1 MIIIAKYVAA
11 VLVGYLLGSIPWGL
25 LIARRTAKVDVRE
38 YGSGKTGATNVMRT
52 AGRKAAVLAVILDIS
67 KGALAVVF
75 AGLIVGKE
83 YMVVGEFGLGA
94 LLAQILAALAAM
106 VGHNWSVFL
115 KFRGGSGVA
124 TYIGGLLGLFPM
136 AALFGGEILL
146 LGASLTRF
154 MSIGSIAGVV
164 GTYAILVPLTVLHS
178 WPIEYL
184 VYALIGTIIILVK
197 HRSNIARLLTGKER
211 KLGEKAKKRAGPS
224 PGEGGD

>member
-1 MIIIAKYVAA
+1 MIIIVKYVAA
-11 VLVGYLLGSIPWGL
+11 VMVGYLLGSIPWGL
-25 LIARRTAKVDVRE
+25 LIARQTAKVDVRE

-94 LLAQILAALAAM
+94 LLAQILAALAA
-106 VGHNWSVFL
+106 VAGHNWSVFL

-124 TYIGGLLGLFPM
+124 TFFGGLLGLFPM

-164 GTYAILVPLTVLHS
+164 GTYAILVPLTVLHN

-184 VYALIGTIIILVK
+184 VYTLIGTIVIIVK
-197 HRSNIARLLTGKER
+197 HRGNIARLLTGKER
-211 KLGEKAKKRAGPS
+211 KLGEKADKLIIPS

>member
-1 MIIIAKYVAA
+1 MIIVKYVAA

-25 LIARRTAKVDVRE
+25 LIARRTAKVDIRQ

-52 AGRKAAVLAVILDIS
+52 AGRKAAVLAVMLDIS

-106 VGHNWSVFL
+106 AGHNWSVFL

-164 GTYAILVPLTVLHS
+164 GTYAILVPLTVLHN

-184 VYALIGTIIILVK
+184 VYVSIGTIVIIVK
-197 HRSNIARLLTGKER
+197 HRGNIARLLTGKER
-211 KLGEKAKKRAGPS
+211 KLGEKAKNIAVPS
-224 PGEGGD
+224 SGESGD

>member
-1 MIIIAKYVAA
+1 MIIAKYVAA

-25 LIARRTAKVDVRE
+25 LIARKTAKVDLRE

-52 AGRKAAVLAVILDIS
+52 AGRKAAVLAGMLDIS

-83 YMVVGEFGLGA
+83 YMIVGDFGLGA

-136 AALFGGEILL
+136 AALFGGELLL
-146 LGASLTRF
+146 LGAGLTRF

-164 GTYAILVPLTVLHS
+164 GTYAIIVPLTVLHD

-184 VYALIGTIIILVK
+184 VYALIGTIVIIVK
-197 HRSNIARLLTGKER
+197 HRGNIARLLTGKER
-211 KLGEKAKKRAGPS
+211 KLGEKAKKIAAPS